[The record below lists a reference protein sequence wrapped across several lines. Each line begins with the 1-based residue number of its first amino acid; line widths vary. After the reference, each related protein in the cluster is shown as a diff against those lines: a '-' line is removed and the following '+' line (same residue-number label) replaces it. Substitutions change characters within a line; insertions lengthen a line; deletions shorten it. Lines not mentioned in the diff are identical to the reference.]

1 VALCLSDCMCCYC
14 FFFFFFSSRRRH
26 TRFSRDWS
34 SDVCSSDLRLHEGAA
49 TPWPRYGRAAL
60 RSWVQRVIDAFG
72 EDVPVFVYFNND
84 QEGAAPV
91 DAAAFADLC
100 SDVLA
105 PMPWRRPS
113 SS

>member
-1 VALCLSDCMCCYC
+1 WRGRSAHGSGVGRAARGGRPATPLWLPADFGS
-14 FFFFFFSSRRRH
+14 
-26 TRFSRDWS
+26 
-34 SDVCSSDLRLHEGAA
+34 LRLHAGAA